1 MNLFSS
7 SLTAMVP
14 AAGRKIILAL
24 IILIVGTNPYQ
35 KHFENA
41 REEQTAT

>member
-1 MNLFSS
+1 MNLFSC

-14 AAGRKIILAL
+14 AAGGKIVLAQ
-24 IILIVGTNPYQ
+24 IILIVGTIPYQ
-35 KHFENA
+35 KHFENT